1 MYKTDWSILIS
12 LSMNKNNILTKYKK
26 KTKRSLIIAQN
37 LIITQKEKDKTD
49 QSTIGIVGM

>member
-1 MYKTDWSILIS
+1 
-12 LSMNKNNILTKYKK
+12 MNKNNILTKYKK

-37 LIITQKEKDKTD
+37 MIITQKEKDKTD